1 MDRRARQKA
10 KEIAANPL
18 AGDDYPDKIDMN
30 YRKPQYNKYNLQQF
44 KALNGGIQVYSDQDI
59 VDNLNAIKFYKYYDE
74 IDKQPAVLS
83 RTPLQPPHSEV
94 DK

>member
-30 YRKPQYNKYNLQQF
+30 YRKPQYNKYNL
-44 KALNGGIQVYSDQDI
+44 
-59 VDNLNAIKFYKYYDE
+59 
-74 IDKQPAVLS
+74 
-83 RTPLQPPHSEV
+83 
-94 DK
+94 